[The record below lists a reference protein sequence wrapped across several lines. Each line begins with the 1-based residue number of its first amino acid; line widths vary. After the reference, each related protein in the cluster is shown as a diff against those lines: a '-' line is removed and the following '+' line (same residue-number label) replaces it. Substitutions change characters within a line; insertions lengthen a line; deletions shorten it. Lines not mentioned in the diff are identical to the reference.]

1 MKKIFIL
8 VSLSVLIML
17 SACDKKKNSTGAL
30 SAGLE
35 PLKIEVPAELKGNA
49 EAVELIKLSEE
60 AINAYSDMVE
70 KVYAECGTFIH
81 KEAEQLTMNE
91 KIKVMKVAGTM
102 VMGMGEF
109 SMKYA
114 QLAERT
120 TLMQENMTEE
130 QITAWATV
138 ATAFETRINQ
148 INEKYE
154 KVQKI
159 N

>member
-1 MKKIFIL
+1 
-8 VSLSVLIML
+8 LS
-17 SACDKKKNSTGAL
+17 G
-30 SAGLE
+30 GLE
-35 PLKIEVPAELKGNA
+35 PLKIEVPAELKGNT

-60 AINAYSDMVE
+60 AINAYSDLVE
-70 KVYAECGTFIH
+70 KIYAECGTFIH
-81 KEAEQLTMNE
+81 KDAEQLTMNE
-91 KIKVMKVAGTM
+91 KIKVMKVAGSM

-120 TLMQENMTEE
+120 NLMQEQMTEE
-130 QITAWATV
+130 QLAAWATV
-138 ATAFETRINQ
+138 SVAFEARIKQ

-154 KVQKI
+154 KVQKM